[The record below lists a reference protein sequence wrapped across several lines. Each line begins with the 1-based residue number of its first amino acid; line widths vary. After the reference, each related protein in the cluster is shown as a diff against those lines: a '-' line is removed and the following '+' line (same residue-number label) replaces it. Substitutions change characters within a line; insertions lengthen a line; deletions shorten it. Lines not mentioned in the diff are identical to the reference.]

1 MGQTITL
8 SVRTDKALK
17 DKVGRILHELGLNHS
32 TAINMY
38 YRLILVQNGIPFDVK
53 LPGKTPNE
61 TTLKA
66 MEDLEKGENV
76 KKFETAEELFEDLG
90 I

>member
-1 MGQTITL
+1 MAQTITL
-8 SVRTDKALK
+8 SVRTEKTVK
-17 DKVGRILHELGLNHS
+17 EKVGKILHELGLNHS

-38 YRLILVQNGIPFDVK
+38 YRLILAQRGIPFEVK
-53 LPGKTPNE
+53 LPNK

-66 MEDLEKGENV
+66 MEDIEKGKNSE
-76 KKFETAEELFEDLG
+76 KFDTAEELFEDLG

>member
-1 MGQTITL
+1 MAQTATL
-8 SVRTDKALK
+8 SVRTNKGLK
-17 DKVGRILHELGLNHS
+17 EKVGKISDPLGLNHS

-38 YRLILVQNGIPFDVK
+38 YRLILAQRGIPFEVK
-53 LPGKTPNE
+53 LPNK

-66 MEDLEKGENV
+66 MEDLEKGKNSER
-76 KKFETAEELFEDLG
+76 FDTAEELFEDLG